1 MKREVLDHLI
11 GSCEILDIESD
22 SIPFTHNIDN
32 LDIMSKNTMGL
43 GDDYA
48 NAEQANFFQHLQKQ
62 ATLENKPLK
71 KKKKV
76 LKLSNFW
83 LKV

>member
-48 NAEQANFFQHLQKQ
+48 NAEQANFF
-62 ATLENKPLK
+62 
-71 KKKKV
+71 
-76 LKLSNFW
+76 
-83 LKV
+83 